1 MKIAIHE
8 RAGSFSDYW
17 IQYCEDTGIPYKI
30 VDCYADTI
38 IEQMADCDAL
48 MWHHHHA
55 IFKDTLFAKQLLNAL
70 EQAGKVVFPDH
81 HTAWH
86 FDDKIGQ
93 KYLFEAIG
101 APFARTSVLYDKQE
115 AFQYIANSTFPQVC
129 KLRSGAGATNVRLA
143 KSKQEARRIVR
154 KAFSSGFAQSGR
166 IGFAK
171 EQIAMIRNGKVRFS
185 NGVLR
190 IGKRLLLGKPYS
202 NLKPR
207 EKGYVYFQEY
217 LLGNEFDLRV
227 IVIGE
232 HAYGMKRMVRKGDF
246 KASGSGEF
254 VYDPLDPSVL
264 KIAFSLAS
272 RLKLQAIAFDFVYD
286 KDKKPVVIEMSYG
299 FGTTGSNKCKGFYD
313 KDLVYHPGPFNPF
326 GWMVEH
332 VLETISSR

>member
-1 MKIAIHE
+1 
-8 RAGSFSDYW
+8 
-17 IQYCEDTGIPYKI
+17 
-30 VDCYADTI
+30 
-38 IEQMADCDAL
+38 
-48 MWHHHHA
+48 
-55 IFKDTLFAKQLLNAL
+55 
-70 EQAGKVVFPDH
+70 
-81 HTAWH
+81 
-86 FDDKIGQ
+86 
-93 KYLFEAIG
+93 
-101 APFARTSVLYDKQE
+101 
-115 AFQYIANSTFPQVC
+115 
-129 KLRSGAGATNVRLA
+129 
-143 KSKQEARRIVR
+143 
-154 KAFSSGFAQSGR
+154 
-166 IGFAK
+166 
-171 EQIAMIRNGKVRFS
+171 
-185 NGVLR
+185 
-190 IGKRLLLGKPYS
+190 
-202 NLKPR
+202 LKPR